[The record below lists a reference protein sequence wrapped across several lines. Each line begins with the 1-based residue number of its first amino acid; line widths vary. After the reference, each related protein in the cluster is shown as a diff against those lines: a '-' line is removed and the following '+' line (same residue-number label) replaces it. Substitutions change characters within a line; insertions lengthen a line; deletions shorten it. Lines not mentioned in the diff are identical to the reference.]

1 MSAVSIGRKGG
12 LGVERRVAG
21 GSWGAVGGFCGGGRG
36 FWELREG
43 VVGGKKGERGFHGM
57 ERGSGGRRGHC
68 VGELRRG

>member
-43 VVGGKKGERGFHGM
+43 VVGGKGVSGASMGWKGGLEVEGDI
-57 ERGSGGRRGHC
+57 
-68 VGELRRG
+68 V